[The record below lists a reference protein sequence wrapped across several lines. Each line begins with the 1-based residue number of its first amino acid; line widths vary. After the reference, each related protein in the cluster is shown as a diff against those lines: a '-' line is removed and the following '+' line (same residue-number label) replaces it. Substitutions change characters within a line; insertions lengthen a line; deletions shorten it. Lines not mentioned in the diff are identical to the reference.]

1 MGEVVCSAAAWQLT
15 ARRERASNKEHAETS
30 MLALHLLQS
39 SLVHVNTL
47 LLQQVLAEPK

>member
-1 MGEVVCSAAAWQLT
+1 MLQAIHTTEDLP
-15 ARRERASNKEHAETS
+15 RHAETS

-47 LLQQVLAEPK
+47 LLQQVLTEPGEEAQQ

>member
-1 MGEVVCSAAAWQLT
+1 
-15 ARRERASNKEHAETS
+15 

-47 LLQQVLAEPK
+47 LQLFLAEPAWATRLSDEDRRALTALTSLARLEPPR